1 MRRAKTMMAEI
12 NITSLTDVSLTLL
25 IIFIVSA
32 PLLKAGMDVSL
43 PKTSAAKITEK
54 ESIMVT
60 INKNKEI
67 FIDDKKVSL
76 VDFGDKFKAFM
87 SSQPGK
93 AVYLKSDKEV
103 PYGTVIDIVGKI
115 KLAGVE
121 NLGLAA
127 ELERT
132 RSAK

>member
-1 MRRAKTMMAEI
+1 MIEI
-12 NITSLTDVSLTLL
+12 LTER
-25 IIFIVSA
+25 
-32 PLLKAGMDVSL
+32 KNM
-43 PKTSAAKITEK
+43 KI
-54 ESIMVT
+54 
-60 INKNKEI
+60 
-67 FIDDKKVSL
+67 
-76 VDFGDKFKAFM
+76 DFGDKFKAFV

-132 RSAK
+132 KSAK

>member
-1 MRRAKTMMAEI
+1 MRRARAMMAEI

-76 VDFGDKFKAFM
+76 ADFGDKFKSFM

>member
-60 INKNKEI
+60 VNKNKEI

-76 VDFGDKFKAFM
+76 ADFGDKFKAFM

-132 RSAK
+132 KSAK

>member
-1 MRRAKTMMAEI
+1 MMAEI

-67 FIDDKKVSL
+67 FIDDTKVSL
-76 VDFGDKFKAFM
+76 ADFGDKMKSFV

-132 RSAK
+132 KSAK